1 MTGGP
6 GPIGDGRAARPVILT
21 VDDDPEVLRSVER
34 DLKRHYAAGYRVL
47 RADSGAS
54 ALDALRQLKR
64 RDEPV
69 AMVVADQRMP
79 AMTGVELLAE
89 TKNLFPSVRSV
100 LLTAYADTDTAI
112 EAINRVRLDYYIVKP
127 WDPPEE
133 LLYPVLDDLLE
144 DWQAS
149 YRPAFDGVRVVGHR
163 WSPEGHRL
171 RDFLARN
178 LVPYQWL
185 DVETSQEA
193 GRLLAAG
200 SPASS
205 GGPGGASAALPA
217 VVLADGTVLAAPTNL
232 EVAQAIGLR
241 TTAGA
246 RFFDVL
252 IVGGGPAGLAAAVYA
267 ASEGLTTALVERE
280 APGGQAGQS
289 SLIENYLGFPQ
300 GLSGSDLARRAI
312 TQARR
317 FGAEILTPQEVTGLE
332 VKGPLRV
339 LHLSDGS
346 ALTCEALI
354 LGTGVSYRRLDV
366 PGADRLTGAGVYY
379 GAARTEGS
387 ACVGQDV
394 FVVGGANSAAQ
405 AAVFFSRSAR
415 SVTMVVRAGSLGT
428 GMSQYLVDQ
437 LGATANVNV
446 RVRSVVDA
454 VHGEHSLESV
464 TLRNLDTGEVETCA
478 AGGLFV
484 FIGAEPRTEWLEG
497 VVDRDERGFQLT
509 GPEVRASRWP
519 EERDPYLLETC
530 VPGVFAVGDVRAS
543 SVKRVAS
550 AVGEG
555 SIAIQ
560 FVHTYLNRSPR

>member
-1 MTGGP
+1 MTTAAGP
-6 GPIGDGRAARPVILT
+6 SGVEERAARPVILT

-34 DLKRHYAAGYRVL
+34 DLKRHYGVDYRVL

-64 RDEPV
+64 RDDPV

-79 AMTGVELLAE
+79 GMTGVELLDEA
-89 TKNLFPSVRSV
+89 KGLFPRVKSI
-100 LLTAYADTDTAI
+100 LLTAYADTDAAI
-112 EAINRVRLDYYIVKP
+112 EAINRVRLDYYVLKP

-133 LLYPVLDDLLE
+133 RLYPVLDDMLE
-144 DWQAS
+144 DWQAF
-149 YRPAFDGVRVVGHR
+149 YKPAFEGVRVIGHR
-163 WSPEGHRL
+163 WSADGHRL

-185 DVETSQEA
+185 DVESSEEA
-193 GRLLAAG
+193 GRLLAA
-200 SPASS
+200 SALE
-205 GGPGGASAALPA
+205 GGDGGAGLPA
-217 VVLADGTVLAAPTNL
+217 VVLGDGTVLRTPSNL
-232 EVAQAIGLR
+232 QVAQRIGLH
-241 TTAGA
+241 TTAAA

-300 GLSGSDLARRAI
+300 GLSGSDLARRAL

-317 FGAEILTPQEVTGLE
+317 FGADILSPQEVTALE

-339 LHLSDGS
+339 LHLADGG
-346 ALTCEALI
+346 ALSCEALV

-366 PGADRLTGAGVYY
+366 PGVDRLTGSGVYY
-379 GAARTEGS
+379 GAAFSEAS
-387 ACVGQDV
+387 ACTGQDV
-394 FVVGGANSAAQ
+394 FVVGGANSAGQ
-405 AAVFFSRSAR
+405 AAMFFSRFAGH
-415 SVTMVVRAGSLGT
+415 VTMVVRGESLAK

-437 LGATANVNV
+437 IQVTPNIEV
-446 RVRSVVDA
+446 RLRSVVDA
-454 VHGEHSLESV
+454 VHGEHNVESV
-464 TLRNLDTGEVETCA
+464 TLRDLDTGERQSRPS
-478 AGGLFV
+478 GGVFV

-497 VVDRDERGFQLT
+497 VVARDARGFLLT
-509 GPEVRASRWP
+509 GADVPASRWP

-560 FVHTYLNRSPR
+560 FVHRYLNRSVL

>member
-1 MTGGP
+1 MTTVAGPSGGEE
-6 GPIGDGRAARPVILT
+6 RAARPVILT

-34 DLKRHYAAGYRVL
+34 DLKRHYAVDYRVL
-47 RADSGAS
+47 RAGSGSS

-64 RDEPV
+64 RDQPV

-79 AMTGVELLAE
+79 GMSGVELLAE
-89 TKNLFPSVRSV
+89 AKTLFPRARSV
-100 LLTAYADTDTAI
+100 LLTAYADTDAAI
-112 EAINRVRLDYYIVKP
+112 EAINRVRLDYYVLKP

-133 LLYPVLDDLLE
+133 RLYPVLDDLLE
-144 DWQAS
+144 DWRAF
-149 YRPAFDGVRVVGHR
+149 YKPAFEGVRVVGHR
-163 WSPEGHRL
+163 WSADGHRL

-185 DVETSQEA
+185 DVESNDEA
-193 GRLLAAG
+193 VRLLAASAPEDG
-200 SPASS
+200 D
-205 GGPGGASAALPA
+205 GGLPA
-217 VVLADGTVLAAPTNL
+217 VVLSDGTVLRTPSNL
-232 EVAQAIGLR
+232 EVAQRIGLR
-241 TTAGA
+241 TTAHA

-300 GLSGSDLARRAI
+300 GLSGSDLARRAL

-317 FGAEILTPQEVTGLE
+317 FGAEILTPQEVTALE
-332 VKGPLRV
+332 LKGPLRV
-339 LHLSDGS
+339 LKLTDGTTLS
-346 ALTCEALI
+346 CEALV

-366 PGADRLTGAGVYY
+366 PGAERLTGSGVYY
-379 GAARTEGS
+379 GAAFSEAS
-387 ACVGQDV
+387 ACTGQDV
-394 FVVGGANSAAQ
+394 LVVGGANSAGQ
-405 AAVFFSRSAR
+405 AAIFFSRFAGH
-415 SVTMVVRAGSLGT
+415 VTMVVRAPSLANA
-428 GMSQYLVDQ
+428 MSQYLVDQ
-437 LGATANVNV
+437 IAATPNIEV
-446 RVRSVVDA
+446 RLRSAVDA

-464 TLRNLDTGEVETCA
+464 RLRHLDTGEHETRA

-484 FIGAEPRTEWLEG
+484 FIGAEPRTDWLEG
-497 VVDRDERGFQLT
+497 VVARDQRGFLLT
-509 GPEVRASRWP
+509 GADVPPSRWP

-560 FVHTYLNRSPR
+560 FVHSYLNRGVR

>member
-1 MTGGP
+1 MTNAAGP
-6 GPIGDGRAARPVILT
+6 SGVEQRAARPVILT

-64 RDEPV
+64 RDDPV

-79 AMTGVELLAE
+79 GMTGVELLKEA
-89 TKNLFPSVRSV
+89 KGLFPRVKSI
-100 LLTAYADTDTAI
+100 LLTAYADTDAAI
-112 EAINRVRLDYYIVKP
+112 EAINRVRLDYYVLKP

-133 LLYPVLDDLLE
+133 RLYPVLDDMLE
-144 DWQAS
+144 DWQAF
-149 YRPAFDGVRVVGHR
+149 YKPAFEGVRVIGHR
-163 WSPEGHRL
+163 WSADGHRL

-185 DVETSQEA
+185 DVESSEEA
-193 GRLLAAG
+193 GRLLAA
-200 SPASS
+200 SALE
-205 GGPGGASAALPA
+205 GGGGGTGLPA
-217 VVLADGTVLAAPTNL
+217 VVLGDGNVLRTPSNL
-232 EVAQAIGLR
+232 EVAQRIGLR
-241 TTAGA
+241 TTADA

-300 GLSGSDLARRAI
+300 GLSGSDLARRAL

-317 FGAEILTPQEVTGLE
+317 FGADILSPQEVTALE

-339 LHLSDGS
+339 LHLADGS
-346 ALTCEALI
+346 ALSCEALV

-366 PGADRLTGAGVYY
+366 PGVDRLTGSGVYY
-379 GAARTEGS
+379 GAAFSEAT
-387 ACVGQDV
+387 ACAGQDV
-394 FVVGGANSAAQ
+394 LVVGGANSAGQ
-405 AAVFFSRSAR
+405 AAMFFSRFAGR
-415 SVTMVVRAGSLGT
+415 VTMVVRGESLAK

-437 LGATANVNV
+437 IQVTPNIEV
-446 RVRSVVDA
+446 RLRSAVDA
-454 VHGEHSLESV
+454 VHGEHKVESA
-464 TLRNLDTGEVETCA
+464 TLCDLDTGERESRPS
-478 AGGLFV
+478 GGVFV
-484 FIGAEPRTEWLEG
+484 FIGAEPRTDWLEG
-497 VVDRDERGFQLT
+497 VVARDARGFLLT
-509 GPEVRASRWP
+509 GADVPASRWP

-560 FVHTYLNRSPR
+560 FVHRYLNRGVL